1 MSFKIYPKKTQS
13 TPFSQVKLA
22 TRKVVVRPY
31 KLSDFKKCQASQAA
45 RRPRVNEFDEEI
57 GASKDSTKK
66 QFKSRIERHRKIG
79 QDGHQFIFGV
89 FDSKSGEHVG
99 EVGLMT
105 INKQLRWG
113 NLGYQIHNQHW
124 SKGYASES
132 ARLALKIA
140 FKQLN
145 FHRIE
150 ADTEPKNNAS
160 RRVAEKI
167 GMRFE
172 RDERKILSRQGRHGH
187 GNLWITN
194 TIDFKRRKT
203 KSR

>member
-1 MSFKIYPKKTQS
+1 MSFKILLPKTRP
-13 TPFSQVKLA
+13 TPFSKIKIA
-22 TRKVVVRPY
+22 SGRVVVRPY
-31 KLSDFKKCQASQAA
+31 QLSDFKRCQASHMT
-45 RRPRVNEFDEEI
+45 RRPKVNEFDNEI
-57 GASKDSTKK
+57 HASKDSTYV
-66 QFKSRIERHRKIG
+66 QFKSRIEQHRKIG
-79 QDGHQFIFGV
+79 RDGHQFIFGV
-89 FDSKSGEHVG
+89 FDVKSLEHVG

-124 SKGYASES
+124 SRGYASEA

-140 FKQLN
+140 FQHLN

-150 ADTEPKNNAS
+150 AGTEPKNKAS
-160 RRVAEKI
+160 IRVAEKI

-172 RDERKILSRQGRHGH
+172 GMREKFFPVKGGMDMVVYGA
-187 GNLWITN
+187 NA
-194 TIDFKRRKT
+194 IDFKRRKS